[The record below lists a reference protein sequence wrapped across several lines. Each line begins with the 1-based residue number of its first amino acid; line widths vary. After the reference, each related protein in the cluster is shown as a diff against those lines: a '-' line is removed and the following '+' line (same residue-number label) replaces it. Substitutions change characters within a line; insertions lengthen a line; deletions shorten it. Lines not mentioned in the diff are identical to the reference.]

1 MVIYKLVFLAYVYI
15 SNLLSEI
22 KTLDYSGTV
31 NGFDDDIDDIMASIM
46 QSRSSQV
53 EPYAPP
59 NPTSYSKPVQQSK
72 QRSRQARLDL
82 TGMSVTPKKKPT
94 SFLDLSQHTSQT
106 PRPQQPLAQK
116 QATRRPVGLSA
127 ETTFNLP
134 LQYYRPD
141 AEEPNYYDSQ
151 AVEDAPK
158 SNLLKVSLISFA
170 VFTVTIIGGAFLWHG
185 PISNALK
192 PKSPFS
198 AELSQKTGLPL
209 FFPAKLPGSFK
220 METNSIAQPDPSVVV
235 YVISDNHNKKLN
247 ISLQKPPANLDL
259 SQLYGNYSNVKE
271 LDTKFGKVKVGTSE
285 EGMDIANVLA
295 GQTWII
301 ITSEEGSV
309 SASDLQSVINGLE
322 I

>member
-22 KTLDYSGTV
+22 KTLDYSGTI

-46 QSRSSQV
+46 QSSGSQAESYNPSSFVSQPAQPKKQPRS
-53 EPYAPP
+53 AH
-59 NPTSYSKPVQQSK
+59 
-72 QRSRQARLDL
+72 LDL
-82 TGMSVTPKKKPT
+82 TGISVAPKKKP
-94 SFLDLSQHTSQT
+94 SGFLDLSQPKNQT
-106 PRPQQPLAQK
+106 QKPQQPLVQK
-116 QATRRPVGLSA
+116 QATRRPVGISTEA
-127 ETTFNLP
+127 AFNLTP
-134 LQYYRPD
+134 QYYRPD
-141 AEEPNYYDSQ
+141 TYESNLHDNQ
-151 AVEDAPK
+151 VVEDGPK
-158 SNLLKVSLISFA
+158 SNLLKVSLISVA
-170 VFTVTIIGGAFLWHG
+170 VLVTTVVGGAFLWHG

-198 AELSQKTGLPL
+198 TELSQKTGLPL

-220 METNSIAQPDPSVVV
+220 METNSIAQPDQSVVV
-235 YVISDNHNKKLN
+235 YVISDNDNKKLN
-247 ISLQKPPANLDL
+247 VSLQKPPANLDL
-259 SQLYGNYSNVKE
+259 SQLYETYSNVKE
-271 LDTKFGKVKVGTSE
+271 LDTKFGKVKVGTSK

-309 SASDLQSVINGLE
+309 STSDLQSVINGLE